1 MRFMGLVRQ
10 RAGIVK
16 MQMLDSARVDQR
28 SNFRLDLRPAPA
40 ISSLLREPLMQ
51 YLAICEDD
59 LLFHLMRNVASKQAE
74 VLFLVPD
81 AVVAKRINRQGGKVR
96 HGDLLKEDTYKRIKL
111 HHIDQAIVFVRE
123 ADFQDRISR
132 LLRTLD
138 KSLSIVAL
146 TPEHNGGKESEDSL
160 FRQLQLPDIVE
171 EFVAT
176 RLLDTLNSK
185 KVERIRTLFGEEK
198 VYILLQH
205 DPDPDAIGSALALR
219 ELLGRNRSTTPIVT
233 FGEVTRPE
241 NLAMIRFLD
250 IHIDRITYEDLHKD
264 GARLALVDVQPP
276 YFEQPLGRV
285 DLVVDH
291 HPMRTPFK
299 SRYADLRTPYG
310 ATSTIFTGYLR
321 AAGIRPSQRLATAL
335 LYGIKTDTLF
345 LERGS
350 HAADLEAFTYL
361 YPLANRALI
370 MKMER
375 PALPREDLEAFG
387 RALTRL
393 QLEDG
398 VAVIHMGEIR
408 REDVIP
414 QMAELSLQI
423 EGVEWSVVSG
433 LCGDRVVISVRNVG
447 YVGSAGDVMK
457 RLFDELGS
465 AGGHRTMAKA
475 VVPIERFKE
484 HFGEVSDRVIREAV
498 VRLISQGEDSAAS

>member
-1 MRFMGLVRQ
+1 M
-10 RAGIVK
+10 K
-16 MQMLDSARVDQR
+16 
-28 SNFRLDLRPAPA
+28 
-40 ISSLLREPLMQ
+40 

-59 LLFHLMRNVASKQAE
+59 LLFQFMGKLAMRPRE
-74 VLFLVPD
+74 VLFLVQSQE
-81 AVVAKRINRQGGKVR
+81 VSRRIRRRGGSSQWGALDHPETYEKVHAHAAR
-96 HGDLLKEDTYKRIKL
+96 
-111 HHIDQAIVFVRE
+111 QAILFLRDAPLRE
-123 ADFQDRISR
+123 KVYTV
-132 LLRTLD
+132 LRSLRSD
-138 KSLSIVAL
+138 LSILSLSPGAENAANKRDPFLRHIPLEDVF
-146 TPEHNGGKESEDSL
+146 KEFCAAQLLDVLNQQQVEKIRSL
-160 FRQLQLPDIVE
+160 FR
-171 EFVAT
+171 
-176 RLLDTLNSK
+176 
-185 KVERIRTLFGEEK
+185 EK
-198 VYILLQH
+198 DKIQILLQH

-219 ELLGRNRSTTPIVT
+219 ELLGRNRATTPIVT

-241 NLAMIRFLD
+241 NLAMLRLLD
-250 IHIDRITYEDLHKD
+250 IQIDKITYEELHQD
-264 GARLALVDVQPP
+264 RARLALVDVQPP

-321 AAGIRPSQRLATAL
+321 AAGIKPSQRLATAL

-484 HFGEVSDRVIREAV
+484 HFGEVSDKVIREAV
-498 VRLISQGEDSAAS
+498 VRLISQGADSAAS